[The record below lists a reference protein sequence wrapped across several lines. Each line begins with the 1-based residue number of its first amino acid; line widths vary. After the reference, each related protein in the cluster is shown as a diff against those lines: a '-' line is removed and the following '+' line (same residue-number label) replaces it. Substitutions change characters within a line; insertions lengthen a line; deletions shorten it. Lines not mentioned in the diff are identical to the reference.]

1 MLAMSAKRMYPHL
14 NPLESLG
21 FHCNLTVKAFAAR
34 MSEKL
39 KGTGV
44 SRIQFWA
51 LVQLVDAGSL
61 SLSELTERLFI
72 SKATGVRLVDRMER
86 DGLVNR
92 RTDPN
97 DGRTKQV
104 AMTDK
109 AFKIWDKI
117 SLTGREL
124 LDEAYKGIDPADIE
138 TVKQTLY
145 RIRGNLGI

>member
-1 MLAMSAKRMYPHL
+1 MSVKRIYPHL
-14 NPLESLG
+14 DPLESVG

-34 MSEKL
+34 MSKRL

-51 LVQLVDAGSL
+51 LVQLVDAGPL

-72 SKATGVRLVDRMER
+72 SKATGVRLIDRMER

-92 RTDPN
+92 QSDPN

-109 AFKIWDKI
+109 AFNIWDKI
-117 SLTGREL
+117 SLTGRQL
-124 LDEAYKGIDPADIE
+124 LDEAYKGIDPVDIE
-138 TVKQTLY
+138 TVKQTLHQ
-145 RIRGNLGI
+145 IRGNLGM

>member
-1 MLAMSAKRMYPHL
+1 MLPHL
-14 NPLESLG
+14 DPLESLG

-39 KGTGV
+39 KSTGV

-51 LVQLVDAGSL
+51 LVQLVDSGPL

-72 SKATGVRLVDRMER
+72 SKATGVRLIDRMER

-92 RTDPN
+92 RIDPL
-97 DGRTKQV
+97 DSRTKRV

-109 AFKIWDKI
+109 AFKIWDQI
-117 SLTGREL
+117 SFTGRQL
-124 LDEAYKGIDPADIE
+124 LDEAYNAVDPVDIE
-138 TVKQTLY
+138 TVKKTLFQV
-145 RIRGNLGI
+145 RRNLGM